1 MNEKIHQLSKKYS
14 FNLLDSETFKIPPK
28 TVKLG
33 YATKYYIP
41 QILQQ
46 ALKELRKKHPDNT
59 YLFQS
64 EHHSIVKKE
73 TVQPYN
79 ATALIDHFD
88 RIIFSIKDKLRL
100 KENKLHFHD
109 LRHFLA
115 SIMAGYTN
123 DRILD
128 SILEHH
134 KNNIIDNYSNFEIKK
149 IKAVLDTYE
158 KCVLGDDECLSQNG
172 DSISEKS
179 LAVKEK
185 ELELKRLELLIEAKK
200 LGIEI

>member
-1 MNEKIHQLSKKYS
+1 MV
-14 FNLLDSETFKIPPK
+14 IPQPE

-41 QILQQ
+41 RILQK
-46 ALKELRKKHPDNT
+46 ALTELRKKYPDDT

-73 TVQPYN
+73 AVQPYN

-88 RIIFSIKDKLRL
+88 RIIFSIKDLLRL
-100 KENKLHFHD
+100 KKEKLHFHD

-115 SIMAGYTN
+115 SIMAGYAN

-128 SILEHH
+128 RILEHR

-149 IKAVLDTYE
+149 IKTVLDTYE

-172 DSISEKS
+172 DGISEKS
-179 LAVKEK
+179 LEIKEK

-200 LGIEI
+200 LGIEV